1 MGGRSA
7 AASRTPS
14 SAIPCGSGRTTRT
27 PERARAR
34 EPRTHRAQPTHFSRV
49 QTRHSGS
56 LAGFS
61 RQQRG
66 RELTQRRSFSSH
78 SSEPVQP
85 PGSNAGRERK
95 KKAAEGRARP
105 KSWRGSAHISPGTP
119 TSRSH
124 WSVMTPA
131 PQSHAPAGSRPCP
144 GREPS
149 V

>member
-1 MGGRSA
+1 MPQPPGHPPRPSHA
-7 AASRTPS
+7 APAEP
-14 SAIPCGSGRTTRT
+14 P
-27 PERARAR
+27 
-34 EPRTHRAQPTHFSRV
+34 EPRSELGPESLVPTERSPRTPTHFSRV

-56 LAGFS
+56 LAGSS

-66 RELTQRRSFSSH
+66 RELIQRRSFSSH